1 MKIQFL
7 LGELVYLAHA
17 ASSGSGLEIYDG
29 FNINLTLID
38 SETVKFDIV
47 MKEDY
52 WLGLNLGV
60 EF

>member
-1 MKIQFL
+1 MRIQFL
-7 LGELVYLAHA
+7 LGELVYLARS
-17 ASSGSGLEIYDG
+17 ASSGGGLEIYDG

-38 SETVKFDIV
+38 LETVKFDIV